1 MPALSTTSLLTVLV
15 AVLCTLDFVL
25 NVRPL
30 RLSQTSTP
38 NLNFRTHDDSVDST
52 LRNSIDQILT
62 SKTPINLWKRGMAV
76 SRSVTKKVLA
86 IEQAEGDG
94 ARVRRSI
101 GTMKL
106 RNLSPFL
113 M

>member
-1 MPALSTTSLLTVLV
+1 
-15 AVLCTLDFVL
+15 
-25 NVRPL
+25 
-30 RLSQTSTP
+30 
-38 NLNFRTHDDSVDST
+38 
-52 LRNSIDQILT
+52 
-62 SKTPINLWKRGMAV
+62 MAV